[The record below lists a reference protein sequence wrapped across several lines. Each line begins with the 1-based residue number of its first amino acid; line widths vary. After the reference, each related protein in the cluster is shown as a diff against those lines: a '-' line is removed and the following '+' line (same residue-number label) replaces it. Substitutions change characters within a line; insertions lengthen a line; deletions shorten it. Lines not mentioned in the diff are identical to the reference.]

1 MFSCAVRSMRIVDK
15 EQNKENLKVG
25 TAKKKKQQPFVLYFF
40 TGKTRIFLADAGQDA
55 AAPYFI

>member
-15 EQNKENLKVG
+15 EQNKDNLKVG
-25 TAKKKKQQPFVLYFF
+25 TAKKTTFRSLFLYR
-40 TGKTRIFLADAGQDA
+40 KNEDFLADAGQDA